1 MVVEAQISPRDIAFI
16 HPGQEAMVKITAYD
30 YSVYGGLS
38 GSVKTISPDSLQEE
52 GGNGEYYY
60 RVLIETDTVGLTG
73 RDQEGLAISPGMVA
87 SVEIA
92 TGSKTI
98 LQYLV
103 KPISRAGDALRER

>member
-1 MVVEAQISPRDIAFI
+1 M
-16 HPGQEAMVKITAYD
+16 
-30 YSVYGGLS
+30 
-38 GSVKTISPDSLQEE
+38 
-52 GGNGEYYY
+52 
-60 RVLIETDTVGLTG
+60 IETDTVGLTG
-73 RDQEGLAISPGMVA
+73 RDQEGLAISPGMIA